1 MQQALFEAR
10 YISLKWFDA
19 DQVEKVTVSP
29 FELVP
34 EQEGQDRYSLDLVSY
49 SKLPNGHA
57 GQLGIRLRDK
67 HSDIV
72 PRFELTDGSA
82 QNLKSVTDPDSG
94 VQWWIEAGSWNGQQK
109 RYDSELCRASGQAS
123 LRVAQQLCQLNI
135 ELSERDKGELEY
147 YLRDFRLGFWELILK
162 QDSLVSG
169 SGCAGAGF
177 SIPPELPGML
187 GKLVEHARQV
197 LEKPR
202 RILKETVQSTP
213 RAKVRPVV
221 ATFQRLLQLP
231 ESLILPG
238 KGHIEQVNLPENR
251 YVHSVI
257 SQLIKLVDAQV
268 QVSGAMQEAVQQ
280 YCADEQQRLA
290 SFKDYVEI
298 NPELAKRELADMER
312 ELAQKIAAAHYQGP
326 LRGWQPDDAEWY
338 FQVEGI
344 FGGNKSP
351 TGYFVKVWSQQRQ
364 QWRKPDKQ
372 VGFCVLTGCVN
383 QQLMLGCAYRMI
395 GDIKY
400 HQSPSGSDTA
410 KTRFNYHVESLAE
423 AQYLGGLELDQ
434 EKLDQQKDALIR
446 LSADQWRRPLS
457 QEERRQ
463 QQREK
468 DAIQKQQQTLQG
480 YQQAARQGAQQLS
493 RLLVELKQVSGQF
506 KARGIGKQ
514 KAFPASMSFANNP
527 DYLGVHRGYKQILA
541 LIDTHESVDLE
552 VIFAFQKIGLTGIAQ
567 IYERWC
573 LVQMFRVLIDKF
585 RFTPEQGWKE
595 KLVQQVL
602 NNQFNVAVQLDNP
615 AIAVSVILTYECVLE
630 NGKRPDFVLDI
641 RFFDQQGRLQGE
653 RRFVLDAKFKSWHQ
667 LEQAMNMLGL
677 LSHQKGYQ
685 RQGNNPA
692 ANSLFVLHPNRG
704 LAGNKVSPQA
714 WGGNDYLGEYPL
726 SGETAPN
733 HHWGAVALS
742 PVNNSR
748 YLDDLQRLIGMF
760 IQYGCGVNKDM
771 KFCIACGG
779 TDLHVG
785 PSPKN
790 VNVDWVTCNSCRHFT
805 AYSYCQSCKGD
816 ILKNGSYWTY
826 HKVKATEPLNM
837 ACPTCMWML

>member
-10 YISLKWFDA
+10 YISLKWFDS

-34 EQEGQDRYSLDLVSY
+34 EQDGQDRYSLDLVSY

-72 PRFELTDGSA
+72 PRFELTDGSV
-82 QNLKSVTDPDSG
+82 QELKSVTDPNSG
-94 VQWWIEAGSWNGQQK
+94 VQWWIEAGNWNGQQK

-123 LRVAQQLCQLNI
+123 LRVGHQLCLLNI
-135 ELSERDKGELEY
+135 ELSERDKSELEY
-147 YLRDFRLGFWELILK
+147 FLKDFRLGFWELILK

-169 SGCAGAGF
+169 LGGAAAGF

-187 GKLVEHARQV
+187 GKLLEHARQI

-221 ATFQRLLQLP
+221 ATFQSLLQQP

-257 SQLIKLVDAQV
+257 SRLITLVDAQL
-268 QVSGAMQEAVQQ
+268 QVSGAVQEAVRQ

-290 SFKDYVEI
+290 SFKDCVEV
-298 NPELAKRELADMER
+298 NPELAQRELADMER
-312 ELAQKIAAAHYQGP
+312 ELAQNKA
-326 LRGWQPDDAEWY
+326 GWVNRQHSPGNEDWQLDIQITKVLD
-338 FQVEGI
+338 QVD
-344 FGGNKSP
+344 GGLG
-351 TGYFVKVWSQQRQ
+351 GYFVKVRQAGNEEWFISNPGDYCHLEINCENSLKLYWTYRLSGNLQYVSFQQANGKKRH
-364 QWRKPDKQ
+364 RYT
-372 VGFCVLTGCVN
+372 V
-383 QQLMLGCAYRMI
+383 R
-395 GDIKY
+395 
-400 HQSPSGSDTA
+400 
-410 KTRFNYHVESLAE
+410 SLYSLE
-423 AQYLGGLELDQ
+423 VLGGFENDQ
-434 EKLDQQKDALIR
+434 KRLDQQKKALIR
-446 LSADQWRRPLS
+446 LRDNQWRRALS
-457 QEERRQ
+457 PEERLQ

-468 DAIQKQQQTLQG
+468 NAIQKQQQTLQD
-480 YQQAARQGAQQLS
+480 YQQDARQGAQQLS
-493 RLLVELKQVSGQF
+493 RLLVELKQLSAQF
-506 KARGIGKQ
+506 KARGIGKL
-514 KAFPASMSFANNP
+514 KAFPASMSFVNNP

-541 LIDTHESVDLE
+541 LIKTHESVDLE
-552 VIFAFQKIGLTGIAQ
+552 VIFAFQNIGLTGIAQ

-573 LVQMFRVLIDKF
+573 LVQILRVLIEKF

-595 KLVQQVL
+595 KLVHQVL
-602 NNQFNVAVQLDNP
+602 NNEFNVAVQLDNR
-615 AIAVSVILTYECVLE
+615 AIAVSVTLTYECVLE

-641 RFFDQQGRLQGE
+641 RFFDQQGHLQGE
-653 RRFVLDAKFKSWHQ
+653 RRFVLDAKFKSWNR
-667 LEQAMNMLGL
+667 LEQALDMVGF

-685 RQGNNPA
+685 REGDNPA

-704 LAGNKVSPQA
+704 LAGNNVSPQA
-714 WGGNDYLGEYPL
+714 WGANDYLGEYPL
-726 SGETAPN
+726 SGETPPN
-733 HHWGAVALS
+733 HHWGVVALS

-760 IQYGCGVNKDM
+760 IQYGCGVNKAM

-779 TDLHVG
+779 TDLHVE

-790 VNVDWVTCNSCRHFT
+790 VSVPWVTCNSCRHFT

-826 HKVKATEPLNM
+826 HKVKVTEPCNM
-837 ACPTCMWML
+837 ACPHCTSML